1 MRLNGGGTSRLVKL
15 MADVTSISS
24 AEDRRRWL
32 ILGVIGIAQLMVVLD
47 VTVMNIALPSA
58 QRALHFTTVDR
69 QWVVTA
75 YTLAFGSLLLL
86 GGRLADLLGRKV
98 TFLVGLVGFAGV
110 SAIGGASVNF
120 AMLVTARA
128 CQGVFGA
135 ILVPSALSL
144 LTTTFTSPKDRGRAF
159 GVYGAIAAAGGAV
172 GLLLGGA
179 LTEYL
184 SWRWTL
190 YINLVFAG
198 VALIGGA
205 LLLERQPS
213 PVRPRLDIPG
223 VLAVSGALFCLV
235 YGFSNAATHN
245 WHTPSTYGFLA
256 AGVALLVVF
265 AFWQGR
271 APNPL
276 LPPRIV
282 LDRNRGGAYASMLIA
297 SAGMFATFLFLT
309 YYLQQTL
316 GYSPVVTGFAFLP
329 IAGGIAVSANLSTI
343 VLMPRIGPKPLV
355 AIGFLVAAGAMTWFA
370 QLGVHTAYVDG
381 VLGPLILTGIG
392 FGMVIAPSINTGTFG
407 VAPRDAGVASA
418 TVTVGQQLGASIGT
432 SLLNTIF
439 ASAVTS
445 YITVHAA
452 SARTLQ
458 LIGRQALTGLALA
471 HGYDTAF
478 WWTAGI
484 LAGGA
489 IVGGILFR
497 RGPLVQRGTP
507 AQQATGVKETE
518 TEAGPA
524 IST

>member
-1 MRLNGGGTSRLVKL
+1 MSDVNSRSV
-15 MADVTSISS
+15 ADPG
-24 AEDRRRWL
+24 ERRRWL
-32 ILGVIGIAQLMVVLD
+32 ILGVIALAQLMVVLD
-47 VTVMNIALPSA
+47 ATIMNIALPSA
-58 QRALHFTTVDR
+58 QRALHFSTVDR

-86 GGRLADLLGRKV
+86 GGKLADLLGRKV
-98 TFLVGLVGFAGV
+98 TFLTGLVGFAGV

-128 CQGVFGA
+128 CQGVFAA

-144 LTTTFTSPKDRGRAF
+144 LTITFTEPKDRGKAF
-159 GVYGAIAAAGGAV
+159 GIYGAIAAAGGAV
-172 GLLLGGA
+172 GLLLGGV

-184 SWRWTL
+184 SWRWCL
-190 YINLVFAG
+190 YVNLIFAS
-198 VALIGGA
+198 VAFVGGA
-205 LLLERQPS
+205 LLLTRQPS
-213 PVRPRLDIPG
+213 HAKPKLDIPG
-223 VLAVSGALFCLV
+223 VLLVSGGLFCLV

-245 WHTPSTYGFLA
+245 WHTPSTWGFLV

-265 AFWQGR
+265 AIWQAR
-271 APNPL
+271 AANPL
-276 LPPRIV
+276 LPPRVV

-297 SAGMFATFLFLT
+297 SASMFAVFLFLT

-316 GYSPVVTGFAFLP
+316 GYTPVVTGFAFLP
-329 IAGGIAVSANLSTI
+329 IVGGIAVAANLSTI
-343 VLMPRIGPKPLV
+343 VLMPRVGPKPLV
-355 AIGFLVAAGAMTWFA
+355 ATGMLVGAGAMTWFA

-381 VLGPLILTGIG
+381 VLGPLILTGVG
-392 FGMVIAPSINTGTFG
+392 LGMVIAPSINTGTYG

-439 ASAVTS
+439 ASAVAS
-445 YITVHAA
+445 YITAHIA
-452 SARTLQ
+452 SARQ
-458 LIGRQALTGLALA
+458 IGRPALTGLALA

-484 LAGGA
+484 LVGGA
-489 IVGGILFR
+489 IVAGVLFR
-497 RGPLVQRGTP
+497 AGPLYRKDEH
-507 AQQATGVKETE
+507 AQPDGAPVAAAE

-524 IST
+524 RPV